1 MTIDDV
7 ASYVA
12 ERKEKNLVKMTLECE
27 LGEDDVTMYVTKTKE
42 TYVFEDED
50 AANALVDAC
59 RQNAQ
64 FLGVEKKYKAGK
76 MNKTGEIVSPETWS
90 VIAKMAH

>member
-7 ASYVA
+7 ASYAA
-12 ERKEKNLVKMTLECE
+12 ECKKKNLTKMTFDCE
-27 LGEDDVTMYVTKTKE
+27 LGEDDVTLYVVKTKE

-50 AANALVDAC
+50 EANALVDAC

-64 FLGVEKKYKAGK
+64 FIGVEKKYKAGK
-76 MNKTGEIVSPETWS
+76 MSKAGEVVSPETWS
-90 VIAKMAH
+90 VVAKMAH